1 MIVEFDGARSSGVW
15 MEVCLGSER
24 VGEEDPFRV
33 GVPGAMGMPSIPP
46 LSATPPAQPQ
56 PVTLPKLPVPDEP
69 RALVRREGPLRAG
82 EKVSV
87 RDQDVAVLIR
97 DGEVA
102 GVLTSK
108 ALNPA
113 DYEGAHV
120 YRVFTARFDG
130 MRFGGP
136 VPLDGV
142 RGVTGEAEVQVTDP
156 VRLVTAMIAADVD
169 IDALDVWLPDRIME
183 CVAEVLGQLH
193 GRAKA
198 HAIISGIVA
207 CTSCMEEDVG
217 VVVRDIGRIR
227 LLK

>member
-1 MIVEFDGARSSGVW
+1 
-15 MEVCLGSER
+15 
-24 VGEEDPFRV
+24 
-33 GVPGAMGMPSIPP
+33 MGMPPIPP
-46 LSATPPAQPQ
+46 LVPRAPIPALPQPPAAQP
-56 PVTLPKLPVPDEP
+56 PT
-69 RALVRREGPLRAG
+69 ALVRREGPLGPG

-87 RDQDVAVLIR
+87 EGDDVAVLVR

-102 GVLTSK
+102 GVLTAESR
-108 ALNPA
+108 NPA
-113 DYEGAHV
+113 DYEGADV
-120 YRVFTARFDG
+120 YRVFTGVFEG

-142 RGVTGEAEVQVTDP
+142 RGVTGGADVQVTDP
-156 VRLVTAMIAADVD
+156 VRLVTAMIAADVRVD
-169 IDALDVWLPDRIME
+169 TLDVWLPDRIME
-183 CVAEVLGQLH
+183 CVSEVLAQLH

-227 LLK
+227 LLR

>member
-1 MIVEFDGARSSGVW
+1 
-15 MEVCLGSER
+15 
-24 VGEEDPFRV
+24 
-33 GVPGAMGMPSIPP
+33 MPSIPP
-46 LSATPPAQPQ
+46 LAAPPE
-56 PVTLPKLPVPDEP
+56 PKPLVVPPMPPSVEP
-69 RALVRREGPLRAG
+69 EPEYPALVRREGPLAAG
-82 EKVSV
+82 ERVSV
-87 RDQDVAVLIR
+87 RGEDVAVLIQ

-102 GVLTSK
+102 GVLTSRS
-108 ALNPA
+108 LNPA
-113 DYEGAHV
+113 DYAGAHV
-120 YRVFTARFDG
+120 YRVFTGRFEG

-142 RGVTGEAEVQVTDP
+142 RGVTGEAEVEVTDP
-156 VRLVTAMIAADVD
+156 VRLVMAMIAADVD
-169 IDALDVWLPDRIME
+169 VDALDVWLPDRIMQ
-183 CVAEVLGQLH
+183 CVGEVLSQLH